1 MSSSTFPKARLSFS
15 ASGAVEVSHHRLG
28 RAYRLVAM
36 VEGNEAMLL
45 PAHAKG
51 HDFVAAL
58 ADFFQAAL
66 DDALGCITPGLRILF
81 DMTPRQPLD
90 KRVPRAGLSEG
101 FSGINLE
108 DQTLA
113 GSCPTVET
121 EA

>member
-1 MSSSTFPKARLSFS
+1 
-15 ASGAVEVSHHRLG
+15 
-28 RAYRLVAM
+28 M

-45 PAHAKG
+45 PAHTKG
-51 HDFVAAL
+51 HGFIAAL
-58 ADFFQAAL
+58 ADFFQTAL
-66 DDALGCITPGLRILF
+66 DDALGCITPGLGILF

-90 KRVPRAGLSEG
+90 KRVWRTGLREG

-108 DQTLA
+108 HETLA

>member
-1 MSSSTFPKARLSFS
+1 
-15 ASGAVEVSHHRLG
+15 
-28 RAYRLVAM
+28 M

-58 ADFFQAAL
+58 ADFLQTAL
-66 DDALGCITPGLRILF
+66 HDALGRITPGLGILF
-81 DMTPRQPLD
+81 DMTPGQPLD
-90 KRVPRAGLSEG
+90 KRVWRAGLSENS
-101 FSGINLE
+101 SGIDVE
-108 DQTLA
+108 HQTLA

>member
-1 MSSSTFPKARLSFS
+1 
-15 ASGAVEVSHHRLG
+15 
-28 RAYRLVAM
+28 M

-51 HDFVAAL
+51 HDFIAAL
-58 ADFFQAAL
+58 ADFFQTAL
-66 DDALGCITPGLRILF
+66 DDALGRITPGLRILF

-90 KRVPRAGLSEG
+90 KRVWRAGLREN
-101 FSGINLE
+101 FSGISFE
-108 DQTLA
+108 HQTLA